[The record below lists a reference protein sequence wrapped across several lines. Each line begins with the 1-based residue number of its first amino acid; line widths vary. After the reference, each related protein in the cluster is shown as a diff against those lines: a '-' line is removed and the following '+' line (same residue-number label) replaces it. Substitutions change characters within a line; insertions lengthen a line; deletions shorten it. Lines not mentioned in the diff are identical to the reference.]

1 MEYFNTD
8 TNLGK
13 RRGGQLMATTSNFG
27 WSTPDDTA
35 YVKDGASAIRTL
47 GSSVDSSMADLLG
60 GTAGQILAK
69 NTGTNMDFAWIDNE
83 VMTNSTINAP
93 FEKVNISATSATGTI
108 NVETGSLGSVW
119 YYTSNA
125 TANFTLN
132 FRTSNTVALNT
143 TLATGEAVT
152 VVFLNTNGATPYYP
166 NAFQVDGNAV
176 TPKWQGGTA
185 PTSGNASSID
195 AYTFTIIKTASATF
209 TVLAAAAKFA

>member
-1 MEYFNTD
+1 
-8 TNLGK
+8 
-13 RRGGQLMATTSNFG
+13 MATTTNFG

-35 YVKDGASAIRTL
+35 YVKDGASAMRTL
-47 GSSVDSSMADLLG
+47 GSSIDTSMGDLLG

-69 NTGTNMDFAWIDNE
+69 NTSTSMDLVWIDNE

-93 FEKVNISATSATGTI
+93 FEKVNVSATAATGTI

-132 FRTSNTVALNT
+132 FRTSSTIALNT
-143 TLATGEAVT
+143 TLAVGEAVT
-152 VVFLNTNGATPYYP
+152 VVFLNTNGATAYYP
-166 NAFQVDGNAV
+166 TAFQIDGTSV

-195 AYTFTIIKTASATF
+195 AYTFTIIKTASATY

>member
-1 MEYFNTD
+1 
-8 TNLGK
+8 
-13 RRGGQLMATTSNFG
+13 MATTTNFG

-35 YVKDGASAIRTL
+35 YVKDGAAAMRTL

-60 GTAGQILAK
+60 GTSGQILSKAT
-69 NTGTNMDFAWIDNE
+69 NTGMDFAWIDNE

-143 TLATGEAVT
+143 TLAVGESVT
-152 VVFLNTNGATPYYP
+152 VTFLNTNGSTAYYP
-166 NAFQVDGNAV
+166 NAFQVDGSSV
-176 TPKWQGGTA
+176 TPKWLGGSA
-185 PTSGNASSID
+185 PTSGNTSAID
-195 AYTFTIIKTASATF
+195 AYTFAIIKTANATF
-209 TVLAAAAKFA
+209 TVLASAAKFA

>member
-1 MEYFNTD
+1 
-8 TNLGK
+8 
-13 RRGGQLMATTSNFG
+13 MATTTNFG

-35 YVKDGASAIRTL
+35 YVKDGASAMRTL
-47 GSSVDSSMADLLG
+47 GSSIDTSMGDLLG

-69 NTGTNMDFAWIDNE
+69 NTSTSMDLVWIDNE

-93 FEKVNISATSATGTI
+93 FEKVNVSATAATGTV

-132 FRTSNTVALNT
+132 FRTSSTIALNT
-143 TLATGEAVT
+143 TLAVGEAVT
-152 VVFLNTNGATPYYP
+152 VVFLNTNGATAYYP
-166 NAFQVDGNAV
+166 TTFQIDGTSV

-185 PTSGNASSID
+185 PTSGDASAIS
-195 AYTFTIIKTASATF
+195 AYTFTIIKTAATPTY

>member
-1 MEYFNTD
+1 
-8 TNLGK
+8 
-13 RRGGQLMATTSNFG
+13 MATTSNFG

-93 FEKVNISATSATGTI
+93 FEKVNISASSATGTV

-152 VVFLNTNGATPYYP
+152 VVFLNTNGTTAYYP
-166 NAFQVDGNAV
+166 TAFQVDGNAV

-209 TVLAAAAKFA
+209 TVLAAQTRFA

>member
-1 MEYFNTD
+1 
-8 TNLGK
+8 
-13 RRGGQLMATTSNFG
+13 MATTSNFG